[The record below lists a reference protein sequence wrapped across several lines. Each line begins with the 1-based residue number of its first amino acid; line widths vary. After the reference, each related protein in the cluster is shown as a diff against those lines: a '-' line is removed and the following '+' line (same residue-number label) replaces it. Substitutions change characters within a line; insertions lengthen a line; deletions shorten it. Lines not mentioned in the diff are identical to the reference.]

1 MSRHIIP
8 GTDKVI
14 YCISK
19 DQDEFDSDIEALEQI
34 LDATE
39 EEIYKTRAAL
49 HIIKENKDAY
59 ISDTNHPTGKT

>member
-8 GTDKVI
+8 GTDIPI
-14 YCISK
+14 YVLTK
-19 DQDEFDSDIEALEQI
+19 DQDQFDCEIDALEQI

-39 EEIYKTRAAL
+39 EEIHKTRAAL

>member
-8 GTDKVI
+8 GTDIPLYVL
-14 YCISK
+14 SK
-19 DQDEFDSDIEALEQI
+19 DQDEFDCDIEALELI

-39 EEIYKTRAAL
+39 QEIYKTRQAL

-59 ISDTNHPTGKT
+59 LQNTNYPT